1 MRLHQKQRQIRNLDR
16 HVKNNRERDESRAL
30 LNNNEMTQFAIITED
45 NVLRM
50 IIKAD
55 DLISALEKFEKQVNN
70 KSISDSA
77 IAMRYSDYLKL
88 KRK

>member
-1 MRLHQKQRQIRNLDR
+1 
-16 HVKNNRERDESRAL
+16 
-30 LNNNEMTQFAIITED
+30 MTQFAIITED

-50 IIKAD
+50 IIKAN